1 MTNEQNTPFI
11 FYLSLE
17 ENLPK
22 IFFNFDQHFKALG
35 YILLPVRID
44 QLQLLLSST
53 DQNQIVVITS
63 VRDAREMKLYND
75 KIRKVLKYVLKSKRL
90 TFMHLSSFSK
100 VNDSRLFS
108 MVKNYYFIK
117 YPIDVRALSA
127 NIARYYELK
136 SSANATKWPGGRR
149 AGLGA
154 IL

>member
-1 MTNEQNTPFI
+1 MSNDQNTPFI
-11 FYLSLE
+11 FYLTLE

-22 IFFNFDQHFKALG
+22 IFFVFDKYFRSLG

-44 QLQLLLSST
+44 QLQLLISSS
-53 DQNQIVVITS
+53 DQNQVIVITS
-63 VRDAREMKLYND
+63 VQDAREMKLYND
-75 KIRKVLKYVLKSKRL
+75 KVRKVLKFVLKSKRL

-100 VNDSRLFS
+100 VNDSRSFS
-108 MVKNYYFIK
+108 MLKNYFFIK

-127 NIARYYELK
+127 KIARYYDLK
-136 SSANATKWPGGRR
+136 SSTASQWPGGRR